1 MCVCVCVMHPTERV
15 ACLGHLFAISYKR
28 SIQQQSIWS
37 IKFVQV
43 SDCAATWPDSTVDC
57 RLTLAGASHMEAV
70 AVAVATSDVNA
81 DADFGRGWLRE
92 QGLCAAL
99 GSIHGNVMYTVETQ
113 VASTHSSQ
121 LAACVA
127 SRGEGRGGRRK
138 RGTAVVTGSCCHC
151 CCRLIANL
159 PWQA

>member
-1 MCVCVCVMHPTERV
+1 M
-15 ACLGHLFAISYKR
+15 
-28 SIQQQSIWS
+28 
-37 IKFVQV
+37 
-43 SDCAATWPDSTVDC
+43 
-57 RLTLAGASHMEAV
+57 
-70 AVAVATSDVNA
+70 AVATSDV

-127 SRGEGRGGRRK
+127 RQGGREGGRRK

>member
-1 MCVCVCVMHPTERV
+1 
-15 ACLGHLFAISYKR
+15 
-28 SIQQQSIWS
+28 
-37 IKFVQV
+37 
-43 SDCAATWPDSTVDC
+43 
-57 RLTLAGASHMEAV
+57 MEAV
-70 AVAVATSDVNA
+70 TVAVATSDV
-81 DADFGRGWLRE
+81 DADFGGGCLRE

-99 GSIHGNVMYTVETQ
+99 GSIHGHVMYTVETQ

-127 SRGEGRGGRRK
+127 RRGRGEGVDRET

>member
-1 MCVCVCVMHPTERV
+1 M
-15 ACLGHLFAISYKR
+15 
-28 SIQQQSIWS
+28 
-37 IKFVQV
+37 
-43 SDCAATWPDSTVDC
+43 
-57 RLTLAGASHMEAV
+57 
-70 AVAVATSDVNA
+70 AVATSDV

-127 SRGEGRGGRRK
+127 RQGEGEKGK

>member
-1 MCVCVCVMHPTERV
+1 
-15 ACLGHLFAISYKR
+15 
-28 SIQQQSIWS
+28 
-37 IKFVQV
+37 
-43 SDCAATWPDSTVDC
+43 
-57 RLTLAGASHMEAV
+57 MEAV
-70 AVAVATSDVNA
+70 TVAVATSDV
-81 DADFGRGWLRE
+81 DADFGGGCLRE

-99 GSIHGNVMYTVETQ
+99 GSIHGHVMYTVETQ

-127 SRGEGRGGRRK
+127 RRGEGGVDRETRE
-138 RGTAVVTGSCCHC
+138 TAVVTGSCCHC